1 MCYSTGSQDAQH
13 TCFIQRQRCLTPA
26 NLAWKLQT
34 TELPASEANSH
45 TLLPPLLAK
54 QVLRATSLTEERAE
68 INAAAQAH
76 VEQLRYDPNR
86 HSLIWIKGKVKQQT
100 VPR

>member
-1 MCYSTGSQDAQH
+1 M
-13 TCFIQRQRCLTPA
+13 TPA

-54 QVLRATSLTEERAE
+54 QVLRATSLEERAE
-68 INAAAQAH
+68 INAAQAH